1 MQDKITDTNALE
13 REYHSKIPFVYNIG
27 TKFHC
32 ELHPYMKLNNGTVK
46 QHIRGP
52 KHGLNY
58 ETGKSIV
65 DSDNLNEI
73 LNKKIEWFNQN
84 VKFEDESDIFWQLK
98 RKFEFIFPNNPEH
111 VRELL
116 VKHGFEWMIN
126 YDIQNIIQR
135 DKREKFA
142 DSGAKYLVA
151 LMRQNPE
158 KFRELIKSTRSPSIK
173 KAESRHELP
182 SKTPILIPKHS
193 QNQQSSQNE
202 VSL

>member
-1 MQDKITDTNALE
+1 MQDKIANINSIK
-13 REYHSKIPFVYNIG
+13 REYHSKIPFVFNIG
-27 TKFHC
+27 TKFRC
-32 ELHPYMKLNNGTVK
+32 ELHPKMKLNNGTIK

-52 KHGLNY
+52 KHKLNY
-58 ETGKSIV
+58 ETGKPIV

-73 LNKKIEWFNQN
+73 LNKKIECFNQN

-111 VRELL
+111 VKELL
-116 VKHGFEWMIN
+116 VKHGFDSRIN

-151 LMRQNPE
+151 LMRQDPE
-158 KFRELIKSTRSPSIK
+158 RFRELFKPQLPPPTK
-173 KAESRHELP
+173 NAESRHESP
-182 SKTPILIPKHS
+182 SKTPILIPK
-193 QNQQSSQNE
+193 NR
-202 VSL
+202 